1 MGGCCLAALLLM
13 IGPRLF
19 LICVLIFT
27 NWYNAF
33 DSVLVAVLG
42 WVFLPY
48 TSLAWMF
55 VFFQNGGQVEGGYL
69 VLMVLAVLFDIG
81 VFGSGHQSMRKKQ

>member
-1 MGGCCLAALLLM
+1 MGGCCIGALLLM
-13 IGPRLF
+13 LGPRVF
-19 LICVLIFT
+19 LVGVWIFSD
-27 NWYNAF
+27 WYNAF
-33 DSVLVAVLG
+33 DSALVAVLG

-81 VFGSGHQSMRKKQ
+81 VFGSGHRSMQRKQ